1 MKQRILTLLLLLT
14 TIFGVH
20 AQLLWK
26 VSGNGL
32 PQPSYI
38 LGTYHLARTS
48 FIDSIP
54 GVKQAMASSQ
64 QVYGELDMLSM
75 TSDSLATLSITLK
88 SMMLPDG
95 ESLNHVLTA
104 DQMSRLNAWLKAHMG
119 ADFSNPA
126 MAPLKQMKPAALST
140 QLQLMLCLRL
150 DPTFN
155 PQDQYDT
162 YFQKEAQKQQ
172 KKVGGLETMQ
182 QQMDLLFNRV
192 SLQRQAELL
201 MCIIDHTDHQV
212 DLLRRTIE
220 AYYAQDLAAIEAV
233 TDEKEQTSCDSTPEE
248 EAALLYTRNARWAEA
263 LPSIMQHASTF
274 VAVGAAHLP
283 GQKGVLQLLK
293 QAGYEVSPVK

>member
-14 TIFGVH
+14 VVFGVH

-32 PQPSYI
+32 AKPSYI
-38 LGTYHLARTS
+38 MGTYHMARTS
-48 FIDSIP
+48 FVDSIP
-54 GVKQAMASSQ
+54 GVKQALDSAE
-64 QVYGELDMLSM
+64 QVYGELDMLSLA
-75 TSDSLATLSITLK
+75 SDPAAGAIVQH
-88 SMMLPDG
+88 MMLPKE
-95 ESLNHVLTA
+95 ESLDHLLTA
-104 DQMSRLNAWLKAHMG
+104 DQMKRLNAFLTETLG

-126 MAPLKQMKPAALST
+126 VAPLKQMKPAALST
-140 QLQLMLCLRL
+140 QLQVMLCMRL

-155 PQDQYDT
+155 PNDQFDT

-182 QQMDLLFNRV
+182 EQMDILFNHQ

-201 MCIIDHTDHQV
+201 MCLVDHTDYQT
-212 DLLRRTIE
+212 DLLRRTIQ
-220 AYYAQDLAAIEAV
+220 AYYAQDLAAIQQLTE
-233 TDEKEQTSCDSTPEE
+233 EKEQNSCDSTPEE

-263 LPSIMQHASTF
+263 LPAIMNGASTF

-283 GQKGVLQLLK
+283 GTKGLLQLLK
-293 QAGYEVSPVK
+293 QKGYEVTAVK